1 MVKKIK
7 QIYLNSTRE
16 RKQLRNP
23 CVASYPTEHGSR
35 TLKPFFPC
43 HSRSISIR
51 DNIWLSQIWLPQG
64 TLPLSIGCSQSFAW
78 PNIIHPENLALLCP
92 QWWTAHTTLAS
103 FLTVNSPCLSTST
116 LCAGQHTI
124 SCVNYAN
131 HPFAVGRYCQCDGPG
146 IHVITAGLLQ
156 LSPVRNRWWPDAMVA
171 GSPERRLMSWSP
183 APHGV
188 TTSPHFSVSFIGCL
202 LSSHSV

>member
-35 TLKPFFPC
+35 TLKPSFPC
-43 HSRSISIR
+43 HSRSICIR

-78 PNIIHPENLALLCP
+78 PNIIHPENLVLFCP
-92 QWWTAHTTLAS
+92 QWKYWKIHPIIRSLSVDIANVMMVQAFMSSRLDYC
-103 FLTVNSPCLSTST
+103 NCLLFGIVDGLMRWLQAVQNAATCLITSSSQRGHIT
-116 LCAGQHTI
+116 SLLCQLHWLP
-124 SCVNYAN
+124 V
-131 HPFAVGRYCQCDGPG
+131 
-146 IHVITAGLLQ
+146 VIAFSL
-156 LSPVRNRWWPDAMVA
+156 
-171 GSPERRLMSWSP
+171 SWS
-183 APHGV
+183 
-188 TTSPHFSVSFIGCL
+188 CW
-202 LSSHSV
+202 SSKRCTV